1 MDDHPYLLGYLIGS
15 AVAIFLGLFIVLE
28 GYIVSW
34 IFKGNVLRKNLAK
47 IQDPSNQG
55 FKANVSMLAF
65 NLVTAA
71 VMSWLGVLQ
80 YLWQALS
87 IPLYAIREAL
97 SSVPEEIK
105 SLRYPLLNN
114 PDLSK
119 ESVWAYAYALGIKT
133 GSRADGVQIQYDLEE
148 VKTYYPSF
156 NAEIALEALKS
167 LGVISEQTV
176 SDVALLSIVSQED

>member
-15 AVAIFLGLFIVLE
+15 AVAMFLGLFIVLE

-55 FKANVSMLAF
+55 FKVNASMLAF

-80 YLWQALS
+80 YLWQAFS

-97 SSVPEEIK
+97 SPVPEEIK

-114 PDLSK
+114 PNLSR
-119 ESVWAYAYALGIKT
+119 ESVWAYAYALGVSVG
-133 GSRADGVQIQYDLEE
+133 GSANAGQMQYELEE
-148 VKTYYPSF
+148 IEGYYPSF
-156 NAEIALEALKS
+156 KSETALETLRSLGLISDQTVYEAIALVRASK
-167 LGVISEQTV
+167 
-176 SDVALLSIVSQED
+176 ED